1 MQYQEE
7 NKMNIDGEREHYK
20 EELCELTKEVKMLK
34 EDCDRANE
42 YIASRKAL
50 VIALKQVHEVQRH
63 SLKGCYDDYNQG
75 LYNGLELA
83 MSIICE
89 KEPEYVQPCAK
100 ETCISIG
107 GKEIAKNI
115 RKHAYTGL

>member
-1 MQYQEE
+1 
-7 NKMNIDGEREHYK
+7 MNIDGEREHYEK
-20 EELCELTKEVKMLK
+20 KLCELTKEVKMLK

-63 SLKGCYDDYNQG
+63 SLKGCYDDYNRG

-83 MSIICE
+83 MSIICD
-89 KEPEYVQPCAK
+89 KEPEYAQPCAK
-100 ETCISIG
+100 EIRISID
-107 GKEIAKNI
+107 GKEIEKHI